1 MNAIRSSTAIAL
13 VVGFGFSGLAAAQ
26 AKVWNFG
33 DTTPNGACTGA
44 YDTIGQIG
52 GVSNL
57 GNTIN
62 CSVQPSGSQTTLSV
76 NAFSAAS
83 AGSNFVAAGINNWGT
98 GSGFGVRH
106 SGEATGSPNH
116 AMDSNSTANAQG
128 VVTSGQTD
136 MLLLNFTSAQI
147 LKTVTLGWSG
157 TDGDFQLLRWKE
169 AGAATAVAGKNAATL
184 LSSGW
189 ELVSTVNGAANITT
203 PDQSYDVNAG
213 SLSSSY
219 WLISAYNSAFGG
231 ATLGGINDA
240 MKVLGVTAA
249 SVVPEP
255 GSLALTGLALAGLAG
270 MQRRRL
276 RQVV

>member
-1 MNAIRSSTAIAL
+1 MIAIRTSTVAAL
-13 VVGFGFSGLAAAQ
+13 VVGLGFAGLAAAQ
-26 AKVWNFG
+26 SKVWNFG
-33 DTTPNGACTGA
+33 DTSPNGACTGN
-44 YDTIGQIG
+44 YDTVGQAG

-62 CSVQPSGSQTTLSV
+62 CSMQPNGSATTLTV
-76 NAFSAAS
+76 NAFSAAN
-83 AGSNFVAAGINNWGT
+83 AGSTYAAAGINNWGT

-106 SGEATGSPNH
+106 SGEVTGSPNH

-128 VVTSGQTD
+128 VVTSAQTD

-157 TDGDFQLLRWKE
+157 ADGDFQLLRWKN
-169 AGAATAVAGKNAATL
+169 AGAATAVAGKTAATL

-189 ELVSTVNGAANITT
+189 ELVSTVNGAANIST
-203 PDQSYDVNAG
+203 PDQSYGVNAG
-213 SLSSSY
+213 NLSSSY

-240 MKVLGVTAA
+240 MKVLGVTAVA
-249 SVVPEP
+249 EP
-255 GSLALTGLALAGLAG
+255 GSLALAGLALAAVAGL
-270 MQRRRL
+270 RRRNQ
-276 RQVV
+276 RAAA